1 MENLK
6 QFMDSKIWVTKKTR
20 MESEKNLVT
29 RNTLLNYTLIYYSG
43 CLAVMSYL
51 TLATEGSFNLT
62 IVAGVIS
69 VILPSVN
76 IFQYKADYSRRAAN
90 YKECYLKLGDLES
103 KCKILISK
111 KESDTID
118 LIEFNQHEQNIY
130 EEYNK
135 ILSMCENHSDYDYYV
150 FRKTQVDNRNE
161 NFSISKKER
170 AKYNC
175 IKGLIFLIMIIIV
188 IIPLFFLGMKIFS

>member
-1 MENLK
+1 MN
-6 QFMDSKIWVTKKTR
+6 SKIWVTKKTR
-20 MESEKNLVT
+20 MESEKNLVI
-29 RNTLLNYTLIYYSG
+29 RNTVLNYTLIYYSG

-103 KCKILISK
+103 ECKILISK
-111 KESDTID
+111 KENDTIE
-118 LIEFNQHEQNIY
+118 LNEFNQHEQKIY

-150 FRKTQVDNRNE
+150 FRKNQSE
-161 NFSISKKER
+161 NGNKNFLISRKER
-170 AKYNC
+170 TKYKY
-175 IKGLIFLIMIIIV
+175 IKISILLGMIIIV
-188 IIPLFFLGMKIFS
+188 TIPLFFLCMKIFS